1 MSMELTPSER
11 LALSRERLRQALRA
25 TATRESAHG
34 RAGGGTAA
42 TASWG
47 DRLRSVPG
55 AALARLALGR
65 WWARQPWRGIGEV
78 LLDSAT
84 LVLRPVARRSPLGLM
99 LGALAL
105 GGLLARLRPWR
116 WIPKFVLMAGLLPQ
130 LLPRGVAAEAGLSW
144 SGLLLSLLRQARRPP
159 D

>member
-1 MSMELTPSER
+1 MSTELTPSER
-11 LALSRERLRQALRA
+11 LALSRERLRQALHA
-25 TATRESAHG
+25 TAAGAGDQG
-34 RAGGGTAA
+34 RGAGGSGSTR
-42 TASWG
+42 SW
-47 DRLRSVPG
+47 RETLRSVPG
-55 AALARLALGR
+55 GELALRALGR
-65 WWARQPWRGIGEV
+65 WWARQPWRGAGEA
-78 LLDSAT
+78 LLDGVT

-99 LGALAL
+99 LGALVM

-144 SGLLLSLLRQARRPP
+144 SGLLLSLLRQARRP